1 VSGPY
6 PVTVV
11 TIFPEM
17 IRQAVDWSITAR
29 AIHAG
34 LLEVRTIQVRDFTA
48 DRHRT
53 VDDVPYGGGPG
64 MVMKPEPLAAAIRAA
79 REAQPG
85 GRVALLSASGALFR
99 QETARRYA
107 ANPGGLILVCGHYE
121 GVDERI
127 AEHYVDEELCIGDYV
142 LSGGEPAALVVI
154 DAVARLVP
162 GVLGNEAS
170 LAEESHEH
178 GLLEHPQYT
187 RPPVFEGHPVPEV
200 LLCGNHQEVARWR
213 REAALAKT
221 RRMRPDIGA
230 RVIEVVLERPRGSSK
245 APLPLGRPPAR
256 SDPEDRG

>member
-1 VSGPY
+1 MPPY
-6 PVTVV
+6 PITVV

-17 IRQAVDWSITAR
+17 IRQAVGYSITAR
-29 AIHAG
+29 AIAGG
-34 LLEVRTIQVRDFTA
+34 LLDIRTVQVRDFAT

-79 REAQPG
+79 REGQPG
-85 GRVALLSASGALFR
+85 ARVVLLSASGALFR

-107 ANPGGLILVCGHYE
+107 VNPGGLILVCGHYE

-127 AEHYVDEELCIGDYV
+127 AESFVDEEVCIGDFV
-142 LSGGEPAALVVI
+142 LSGGEPAALVVL
-154 DAVARLVP
+154 DAVARLLP

-170 LAEESHEH
+170 LAEESHEG

-187 RPPVFEGHPVPEV
+187 RPPVFEGHPVPPV
-200 LLCGNHQEVARWR
+200 LLSGHHEEISRWR

-221 RRMRPDIGA
+221 RRMRPDIAA
-230 RVIEVVLERPRGSSK
+230 RVVEVVVERPRDRRRS
-245 APLPLGRPPAR
+245 PLVLGRPR
-256 SDPEDRG
+256 PEGEGDG